1 MQTITGRLTK
11 QAKVKETKSGKKVT
25 EFTVVLNDSYRPKD
39 QDERVQL
46 STFYQYSYWG
56 SPKVAP
62 YLKKGTIVTIN
73 GRIGASAWISKEG
86 KAVATLTCTVFNLK
100 ILICP
105 VKEHTANQAEKQT
118 ESAGP
123 KPSQGNADDDDLPF

>member
-46 STFYQYSYWG
+46 STFYQCSYWA
-56 SPKVAP
+56 SPKVTP
-62 YLKKGTIVTIN
+62 YLKKGTIVTLS

-86 KAVATLTCTVFNLK
+86 KAVATLTCTVFNIK
-100 ILICP
+100 ILASPI
-105 VKEHTANQAEKQT
+105 KEHAASKAEKST
-118 ESAGP
+118 SAEEP
-123 KPSQGNADDDDLPF
+123 QLS

>member
-46 STFYQYSYWG
+46 STFYECSYWG

-62 YLKKGTIVTIN
+62 YLKKGTIVTLN
-73 GRIGASAWISKEG
+73 GRIGASAWVSKEG

-100 ILICP
+100 ILASPI
-105 VKEHTANQAEKQT
+105 KEHAASKAEKST
-118 ESAGP
+118 SAEEP
-123 KPSQGNADDDDLPF
+123 QASQGNTDDDDLPF

>member
-1 MQTITGRLTK
+1 MQTITGRLTR

-46 STFYQYSYWG
+46 STFYECSYWG

-62 YLKKGTIVTIN
+62 YLKKGTIVTLS

-86 KAVATLTCTVFNLK
+86 KAVATLTCTVFNIK
-100 ILICP
+100 ILASPI
-105 VKEHTANQAEKQT
+105 KEHAASKAEKSTRAEEPQL
-118 ESAGP
+118 
-123 KPSQGNADDDDLPF
+123 SQGNADDDDLPF

>member
-1 MQTITGRLTK
+1 MQTITGRLIR

-46 STFYQYSYWG
+46 STFYECSYWG

-62 YLKKGTIVTIN
+62 YLKKGTIITLN

-86 KAVATLTCTVFNLK
+86 KAVATLTCTVFNIK
-100 ILICP
+100 ILASPI
-105 VKEHTANQAEKQT
+105 KEHTASNKAEKQ
-118 ESAGP
+118 SGNGAQQ
-123 KPSQGNADDDDLPF
+123 SQGNADDDDLPF